1 MKFTHLHVHSHYS
14 LLDGLSQIPQMV
26 DYAKELGMDSLAITD
41 HGVLYGAVEFFKEA
55 KKKGIKPI
63 IGCEVYVAYEKMT
76 DMRPNVDNVRY
87 HLILLAKD
95 VVGYKNLVALVSK
108 AQLEGYYYKPRIDEE
123 LLFQHTEGLICLTAC
138 IQGKIPRQI
147 LSNDLKGAK
156 ETILKYAKAFGE
168 GNFYLE
174 LQHHDSIPDQEI
186 VNNALINFSKELNL
200 PLVATNDSHYLKIT
214 DAPAQDILMCINT
227 GTTVNQEDRLTM
239 LGDDFSLRS
248 PEQMAELFKHVPE
261 AIENTQKIADAC
273 NFEFVLGETKLPKFV
288 IPGGKTP
295 NDYLREL
302 CEEGLISRKMDQDPK
317 ARERMEYE
325 LSVINKTGFSP
336 YFLIV
341 QDFINWAKNNGVVVG
356 PGRGSAAGSLVAYL
370 INITNIDPFK
380 FNLLFER
387 FLNPERISMPDI
399 DVDFADIRRDE
410 VVRYVSEKYG
420 SDHVAQIITFG
431 TIAARVSIRDVGRVL
446 DYPYSYCDKVAK
458 MIPPMHTL
466 QETIDKV
473 QEFKA
478 LYESDPQAQKL
489 IDFALQLEGVARHTS
504 THACGVVI
512 TADPLTDWVPLQRSP
527 QDPESIITQYEMKG
541 IEALGF
547 LKMDF
552 LGLRNLTII
561 ENTLRL
567 IEKLRGIKVDIDS
580 LPEPDPDT
588 FKLIQDGNTTSVF
601 QLESE
606 GMKRYLK
613 QLKPTELEDI
623 VTMNALYRPGPM
635 EFIPLYIK
643 RKHGLEKVTYLYP
656 TLEKVLRKTYGLAI
670 YQEQIMQIAQ
680 VIGGF
685 SLAEAD
691 ILRKAI
697 GKKIKDL
704 LLAQHEKFVNG
715 AVTKNNIPKEIAE
728 QIWEWILPFA
738 SYGFNKSHAAAYATI
753 AYQTAYLKAHYPTE
767 FMCSVLNAESGDLE
781 YLTFLI
787 DECKKM
793 NIEILPPAINESYT
807 AFTVI
812 SEGKI
817 RFGLLAIKQV
827 GEKLVEAITAERK
840 ANGKFVDMIDFV
852 TRINTKDLNK
862 KSMESMIK
870 SGVFDAFEER
880 NKLLA
885 NLEGILEF
893 SRNRLKEQNS
903 KQQGLF
909 SSMPST
915 TPQLKLENVPPAEK
929 IQKLHWEKELLGIY
943 VSGHV
948 LEKYAKLFAKRTV
961 PIKMINKDL
970 ANAENMDLLTAP
982 FEKIIVPGQKLVV
995 GAVIQK
1001 AKKILTKKGEA
1012 MYFLNVEDLTDK
1024 IEVVVFP
1031 RTAQESANAILE
1043 NKIVLI
1049 SGKADTK
1056 DGSPKIIADNIEEI
1070 LEV

>member
-95 VVGYKNLVALVSK
+95 VTGYKNLVKLVSK

-156 ETILKYAKAFGE
+156 ETIQKYAQAFGP

-174 LQHHDSIPDQEI
+174 LQHHESIPDQKI
-186 VNNALINFSKELNL
+186 VNDALIKFGQELNL

-239 LGDDFSLRS
+239 LGEDFSLRS

-273 NFEFVLGETKLPKFV
+273 NFEFILGETKLPKFE

-302 CEEGLISRKMDQDPK
+302 CEEGLITRQMDKDPK

-341 QDFINWAKNNGVVVG
+341 QDFINWSKKNGIVVG

-370 INITNIDPFK
+370 ANITNIDPFK

-410 VVRYVSEKYG
+410 VVKYVSEKYG
-420 SDHVAQIITFG
+420 ADHVAQIITFG
-431 TIAARVSIRDVGRVL
+431 TIAARVSIRDVGRAL

-489 IDFALQLEGVARHTS
+489 IDFALQLEGVARHT
-504 THACGVVI
+504 
-512 TADPLTDWVPLQRSP
+512 Q
-527 QDPESIITQYEMKG
+527 
-541 IEALGF
+541 
-547 LKMDF
+547 
-552 LGLRNLTII
+552 
-561 ENTLRL
+561 
-567 IEKLRGIKVDIDS
+567 
-580 LPEPDPDT
+580 
-588 FKLIQDGNTTSVF
+588 
-601 QLESE
+601 
-606 GMKRYLK
+606 
-613 QLKPTELEDI
+613 
-623 VTMNALYRPGPM
+623 PM
-635 EFIPLYIK
+635 P
-643 RKHGLEKVTYLYP
+643 
-656 TLEKVLRKTYGLAI
+656 
-670 YQEQIMQIAQ
+670 
-680 VIGGF
+680 
-685 SLAEAD
+685 
-691 ILRKAI
+691 
-697 GKKIKDL
+697 
-704 LLAQHEKFVNG
+704 
-715 AVTKNNIPKEIAE
+715 
-728 QIWEWILPFA
+728 
-738 SYGFNKSHAAAYATI
+738 
-753 AYQTAYLKAHYPTE
+753 
-767 FMCSVLNAESGDLE
+767 AESL
-781 YLTFLI
+781 LQLI
-787 DECKKM
+787 
-793 NIEILPPAINESYT
+793 
-807 AFTVI
+807 
-812 SEGKI
+812 
-817 RFGLLAIKQV
+817 
-827 GEKLVEAITAERK
+827 
-840 ANGKFVDMIDFV
+840 
-852 TRINTKDLNK
+852 
-862 KSMESMIK
+862 
-870 SGVFDAFEER
+870 
-880 NKLLA
+880 
-885 NLEGILEF
+885 
-893 SRNRLKEQNS
+893 
-903 KQQGLF
+903 
-909 SSMPST
+909 
-915 TPQLKLENVPPAEK
+915 
-929 IQKLHWEKELLGIY
+929 H
-943 VSGHV
+943 
-948 LEKYAKLFAKRTV
+948 
-961 PIKMINKDL
+961 
-970 ANAENMDLLTAP
+970 
-982 FEKIIVPGQKLVV
+982 
-995 GAVIQK
+995 
-1001 AKKILTKKGEA
+1001 
-1012 MYFLNVEDLTDK
+1012 
-1024 IEVVVFP
+1024 
-1031 RTAQESANAILE
+1031 
-1043 NKIVLI
+1043 
-1049 SGKADTK
+1049 
-1056 DGSPKIIADNIEEI
+1056 
-1070 LEV
+1070 